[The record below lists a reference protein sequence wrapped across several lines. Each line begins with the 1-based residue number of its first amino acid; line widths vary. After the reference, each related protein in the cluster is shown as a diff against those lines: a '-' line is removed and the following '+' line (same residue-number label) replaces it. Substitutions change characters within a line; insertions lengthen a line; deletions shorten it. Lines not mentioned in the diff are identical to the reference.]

1 MTQTDLYF
9 RAYLDYKTALQ
20 KDRETSTLR
29 AALVQAEQAEHIA
42 SVRAVCEIEN
52 DWVDAVER
60 GLIYIGRS
68 IDEERQFILSQG
80 EVQPIEKIKR
90 VSKESVEH
98 LARHS
103 NLDRKSV
110 V

>member
-68 IDEERQFILSQG
+68 IDEERQFILS
-80 EVQPIEKIKR
+80 R
-90 VSKESVEH
+90 
-98 LARHS
+98 A
-103 NLDRKSV
+103 KSSPSRRSSASPRNRWSTLRGTAT
-110 V
+110 